1 MTEHNEWKATQ
12 ELARLPTRTK
22 SNKILETK
30 NLLCLIH
37 KIVYLTRDDCKL
49 TELSIK
55 ALFHNW
61 LPNPGS
67 SPGTTAGMRKR
78 KLVRIPRSSQG
89 EVPPSPLRISEQEL
103 QNWHGLSSEHSA
115 GFSCW
120 SMIFKK
126 ANKRE
131 TNC

>member
-1 MTEHNEWKATQ
+1 MNGGRRGNWQ
-12 ELARLPTRTK
+12 GCL
-22 SNKILETK
+22 LEQNHLDTK

-37 KIVYLTRDDCKL
+37 KIVCLTRDDCKL
-49 TELSIK
+49 TELSVK
-55 ALFHNW
+55 TLFYNW

-103 QNWHGLSSEHSA
+103 QNWHSLSSEHSA